1 LYDRGRMVVRKLAAR
16 VIAPVAIA
24 APIFGGYLIVHH
36 YVQNHD
42 SHPSHAQVTKPRPK
56 PKGKFKRARFYT
68 VRVGDTLTRIASRTG
83 LTIERL
89 QALNPR
95 INPNALQ
102 TGQRLR
108 LRR

>member
-1 LYDRGRMVVRKLAAR
+1 MAR
-16 VIAPVAIA
+16 LFAPIAIA
-24 APIFGGYLIVHH
+24 VPIVGGYLIVHH
-36 YVQNHD
+36 YVVSNH
-42 SHPSHAQVTKPRPK
+42 SHQSHAHVATTGDK
-56 PKGKFKRARFYT
+56 PKGKFAKTRYYT
-68 VRVGDTLTRIASRTG
+68 VRSGDNLTRIAARTG

-89 QALNPR
+89 QQLNPR

>member
-1 LYDRGRMVVRKLAAR
+1 MVARKLAAR
-16 VIAPVAIA
+16 LVAPVALA
-24 APIFGGYLIVHH
+24 APILGGYLIVHH
-36 YVQNHD
+36 YAVTHH
-42 SHPSHAQVTKPRPK
+42 SHPSHSHATKTGTKPT
-56 PKGKFKRARFYT
+56 GKFARARYYT
-68 VRVGDTLTRIASRTG
+68 VRAGDNLTRIAARTG

-89 QALNPR
+89 QQLNPR